1 MIHIDGS
8 AGEGGGQVLRT
19 ALSLSALT
27 GRPVHLTAIR
37 ARRRN
42 PGLAPQHLAG
52 VQAAARLCGAEVRGA
67 EIGSQSLHFVPQHA
81 VQPGSYLFDI
91 SALSGRPSAG
101 AVTLLLQTILL
112 PLALASGPSD
122 LILRGGTHV
131 AWSPPYHYVEW
142 VLMPA
147 LARAGAH
154 GEVAL
159 DEWGWYPRGGG
170 QMRVHIAGG
179 ARLTG
184 VQMAERGDL
193 LQVKGVAAVSSL
205 PAHIPQRISGRA
217 NNLLREAGLPPSV
230 QPLRAGGP
238 STGAGIFLALIY
250 EGVAAGFSALGA
262 KGVPSEEV
270 ANQAVGPLIA
280 HHAAGHVMDRHL
292 PDQLLPF
299 LALAEGAS
307 ELRTAAITDH
317 LLTNASVVRQFID
330 REMRVEGRR
339 DQPGIVRIGA

>member
-19 ALSLSALT
+19 ALSLSTLT
-27 GRPVHLTAIR
+27 GRPVFLTAIR

-52 VQAAARLCGAEVRGA
+52 VQAAARLCSAEVRGA
-67 EIGSQSLHFVPQHA
+67 EIGSQVLHFAPQHA
-81 VQPGSYLFDI
+81 AQPGSYLFDI

-101 AVTLLLQTILL
+101 AVTLLLQAILL
-112 PLALASGPSD
+112 PLALAPGPSD

-142 VLMPA
+142 VLAPV
-147 LARAGAH
+147 LARAGVRC
-154 GEVAL
+154 EVAL

-170 QMRVHIAGG
+170 QMRVHIAGR
-179 ARLTG
+179 ARLKG

-193 LQVKGVAAVSSL
+193 LEVKGVAAVSNL

-230 QPLRAGGP
+230 QPLRVGGP
-238 STGAGIFLALIY
+238 STGAGIFLALVY
-250 EGVAAGFSALGA
+250 KHVAAGFSTLGE
-262 KGVPSEEV
+262 KGMPSEAV
-270 ANQAVGPLIA
+270 ANQAAGPLIA
-280 HHAAGHVMDRHL
+280 HHVAGHVMDRHL

-307 ELRTAAITDH
+307 VLRTAAITDH
-317 LLTNASVVRQFID
+317 LLTNAAVVRQFVD
-330 REMRVEGRR
+330 REVRVEGRR
-339 DQPGIVRIGA
+339 GEPGSVWIGA